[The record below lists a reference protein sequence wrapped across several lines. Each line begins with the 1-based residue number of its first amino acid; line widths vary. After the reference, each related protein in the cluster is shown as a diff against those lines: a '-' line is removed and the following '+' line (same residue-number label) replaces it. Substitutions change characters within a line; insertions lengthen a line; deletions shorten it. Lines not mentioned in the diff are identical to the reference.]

1 MKPEL
6 HYDLLISGAGAPGLA
21 LALQAARAGL
31 KVALV
36 DRGRDP
42 RQAGQGSD
50 LRSAALLA
58 GPKRYLQS
66 LDAWPDADA
75 TPLRR
80 LTLLDSGRLTATPSR
95 QLDFDAAA
103 HGLDALA
110 WNVPNQALR
119 AMLARQAAAEPSL
132 TLAFGQQIVAL
143 DLSGAHPR
151 IQMSASQ
158 SAHSAQSEA
167 ASVSQTER
175 QSVTATMLVAADGAK
190 SPVRASAQISLS
202 PLSRR
207 RATQRALT
215 GRVTHSRSLDETSY
229 EFQRPGGPLTLV
241 PCSLSAAQPAR
252 TAFVWSE
259 DHAQAERLR
268 SLTDADFLLRFE
280 RASEGLLG
288 DIHALAGRGAFP
300 IRPQL
305 AASLYR
311 GAVAVMAE
319 AAHVYPPSGAQGMN
333 TSLADAAM
341 LGDLLAARGLEDVPR
356 LLRQYQASRLPD
368 HLARYAATGGL
379 SAMTRLSDPLGQ
391 AFRRFGFRWLA
402 SGQVRQTALVRFGAT
417 PFGPAPRSFG

>member
-36 DRGRDP
+36 DRGHDP

-80 LTLLDSGRLTATPSR
+80 LALLDSGRLTATPSR

-110 WNVPNQALR
+110 WNVPNLALR

-143 DLSGAHPR
+143 DLSGTHPR

-158 SAHSAQSEA
+158 SAQSEA
-167 ASVSQTER
+167 AGVSQTECQR
-175 QSVTATMLVAADGAK
+175 VTATMLVAADGAK

-202 PLSRR
+202 PLSRLW
-207 RATQRALT
+207 ATQLALT
-215 GRVTHSRSLDETSY
+215 GMVTHSLSLDETSY

-259 DHAQAERLR
+259 DYAQAERLR

-288 DIHALAGRGAFP
+288 DIQALAGRGAFP

-311 GAVAVMAE
+311 GAVVLMAE

-402 SGQVRQTALVRFGAT
+402 GGQVRQAALVRFGAT
-417 PFGPAPRSFG
+417 PFGPAPRSFD